1 MESGDC
7 GEKKRNKRGEQER
20 RRSEN
25 EKSDGVEG
33 GGVGFSIFIDPQLV
47 DYPWIL
53 KGITDIPDGQNDDC
67 TPGVYGVLVYW
78 SRMGWQVKN
87 NRINSRLATIKCH
100 F

>member
-67 TPGVYGVLVYW
+67 TPGVYGVLE
-78 SRMGWQVKN
+78 
-87 NRINSRLATIKCH
+87 
-100 F
+100 